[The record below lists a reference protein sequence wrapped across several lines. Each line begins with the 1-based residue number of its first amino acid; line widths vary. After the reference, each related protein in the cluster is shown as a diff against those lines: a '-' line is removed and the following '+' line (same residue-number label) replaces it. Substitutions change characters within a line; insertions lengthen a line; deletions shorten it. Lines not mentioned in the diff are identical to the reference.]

1 MPSPL
6 HSGCRLCIRC
16 PSQTQPRVPGPLR
29 EIPRASHSEIQA
41 SRPPNTGEPLIRIVG
56 TPGTQNAYIYFNVGE
71 GPMLSYNLDYFMRFE
86 SKLVNRDN
94 VMPYLKEVYLIARQY
109 FPDNVQFWVSGES
122 PALIRVLDRIPN
134 IREQEGPPQVGEEW
148 YKVRARLSRLGR
160 EQEQGTKDEKGVK
173 SVDSPDG

>member
-1 MPSPL
+1 
-6 HSGCRLCIRC
+6 
-16 PSQTQPRVPGPLR
+16 
-29 EIPRASHSEIQA
+29 
-41 SRPPNTGEPLIRIVG
+41 
-56 TPGTQNAYIYFNVGE
+56 
-71 GPMLSYNLDYFMRFE
+71 MLSYNLDYFMRFE